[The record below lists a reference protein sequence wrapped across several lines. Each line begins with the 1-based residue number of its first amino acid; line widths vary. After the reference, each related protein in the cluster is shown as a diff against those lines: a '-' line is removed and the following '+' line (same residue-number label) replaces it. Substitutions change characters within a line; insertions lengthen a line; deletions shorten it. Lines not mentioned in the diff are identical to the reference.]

1 MSTSA
6 SPTYLG
12 SASERTLAAIEL
24 LALAEEPMRLSDLA
38 GRLAIPKSATH
49 RILSALIDAG
59 WVEQNQGNEC
69 YSLTLQLAILGQRLL
84 SNRSLTDLKQ
94 PILDDLAARTK
105 ELVRLTAVQNN
116 SLVWI
121 GSARG
126 RRGGLVY
133 EPDMGEKIL
142 TFATANGKVWLA
154 SLPREKAIK
163 IALDN
168 GFGDADLG
176 GPGRVRS
183 LRALEK
189 ELDRTAERGFGLAT
203 EEAEA
208 GVGAVAVAVRSG
220 DLLLGTMSVAA
231 PLSRMSEDR
240 IRELVPPLTRAAR
253 NIALVWN
260 GRPPTTATAEKHR
273 GRLRAKSE

>member
-1 MSTSA
+1 MSPSA
-6 SPTYLG
+6 SPPSIG

-24 LALAEEPMRLSDLA
+24 LALASEPVRLSDLA
-38 GRLAIPKSATH
+38 HQLGIPKSATH
-49 RILSALIDAG
+49 RTLSALIDAG

-84 SNRSLTDLKQ
+84 TNRSLTDLKQ
-94 PILDDLAARTK
+94 PILDDLANRTK
-105 ELVRLTAVQNN
+105 ELVRLTTVRNG

-154 SLPREKAIK
+154 SLPREQAIK

-168 GFGDADLG
+168 GFGNPELG
-176 GPGRVRS
+176 GPGRVSS
-183 LRALEK
+183 LRAFEE
-189 ELDRTAERGFGLAT
+189 ELDRTAARGFGLAR

-208 GVGAVAVAVRSG
+208 GVGAVAVPVQIG
-220 DLLLGTMSVAA
+220 NILLGTMSVAA
-231 PLSRMSEDR
+231 PLNRLTDER
-240 IRELVPPLTRAAR
+240 ISELVPFLKRAAK
-253 NIALVWN
+253 NIALAWD
-260 GRPPTTATAEKHR
+260 GRPSVSEGERHGAPND
-273 GRLRAKSE
+273 KSN